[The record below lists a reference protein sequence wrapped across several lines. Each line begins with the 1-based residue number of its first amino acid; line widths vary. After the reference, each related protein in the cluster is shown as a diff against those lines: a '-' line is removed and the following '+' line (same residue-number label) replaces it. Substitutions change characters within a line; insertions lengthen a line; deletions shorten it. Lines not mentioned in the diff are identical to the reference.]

1 MLEGI
6 FKVLSDAIFYNL
18 IREDRYLLFVNG
30 FKVSIQ
36 LTVFAALIGV
46 AIGLLMAISKLTNN
60 RILNRIA
67 TAYTDVI
74 RGTPSVVQL
83 IVIYYA
89 ILGSSHLPKILVA
102 SIAFGIN
109 SGAYVT
115 ELIRAGILAV
125 DKGQMEAARSLG
137 LSYYQSMRYV
147 IVPQAIKNI
156 LPALVSEFIVLL
168 KETAIAGYIAL
179 DDLTR
184 AGTISLRPHLNNF
197 NILEV
202 MAYNIICFFALLC
215 HIISSPLRHTY
226 TVAVSPSL
234 EYHPVPVKAYLV
246 QQS

>member
-1 MLEGI
+1 MSYGY
-6 FKVLSDAIFYNL
+6 A
-18 IREDRYLLFVNG
+18 
-30 FKVSIQ
+30 
-36 LTVFAALIGV
+36 
-46 AIGLLMAISKLTNN
+46 
-60 RILNRIA
+60 
-67 TAYTDVI
+67 
-74 RGTPSVVQL
+74 SVVQL

-184 AGTISLRPHLNNF
+184 AGTIVRGRTLILIHHL
-197 NILEV
+197 
-202 MAYNIICFFALLC
+202 YW
-215 HIISSPLRHTY
+215 
-226 TVAVSPSL
+226 
-234 EYHPVPVKAYLV
+234 
-246 QQS
+246 

>member
-184 AGTISLRPHLNNF
+184 AGTIVRGRTFDPYTPFIQVALIYLYITSILTAFMGRLERRLR
-197 NILEV
+197 
-202 MAYNIICFFALLC
+202 
-215 HIISSPLRHTY
+215 
-226 TVAVSPSL
+226 
-234 EYHPVPVKAYLV
+234 
-246 QQS
+246 QSD

>member
-1 MLEGI
+1 LLEGI

-184 AGTISLRPHLNNF
+184 AGTIVRGRTFDPYTPFILVALIYLYITSILTAFMGRLERRLR
-197 NILEV
+197 
-202 MAYNIICFFALLC
+202 
-215 HIISSPLRHTY
+215 
-226 TVAVSPSL
+226 
-234 EYHPVPVKAYLV
+234 
-246 QQS
+246 QSD

>member
-89 ILGSSHLPKILVA
+89 ILGSSYLPKILVA

-184 AGTISLRPHLNNF
+184 AGTIVRGRTFDPYTPFILVALIYLYITSILTAFMGRLERRLR
-197 NILEV
+197 
-202 MAYNIICFFALLC
+202 
-215 HIISSPLRHTY
+215 
-226 TVAVSPSL
+226 
-234 EYHPVPVKAYLV
+234 
-246 QQS
+246 QSD